1 MSLRDIMNLSK
12 YKEEDFYYFSLVEKH
27 QNVSTKRLKELSTL
41 YIFISIAI
49 LYNLSS
55 YSGFSQV
62 PTMVKIASIW
72 NGVTGL
78 IGIISI
84 FLNHRNHERYF
95 FLVGI
100 NIIFSIS
107 LLAIYLLP
115 SNYFQLNEAEPLLD
129 SAGQMHFVFLMVFLS
144 GSSFCFGGI
153 RNCLIL
159 YHGKGRAESDLSKA
173 AEKQEILKKQLVTLY
188 FWLPVSA
195 TTYFSYKNIGETSW
209 MLILSI
215 LVGMIMIYI
224 MPHYIILVYMK
235 MRFPDKY

>member
-1 MSLRDIMNLSK
+1 MSLRDIINLSK

-27 QNVSTKRLKELSTL
+27 QNVSAKRLKELSTL
-41 YIFISIAI
+41 YILVSMAI

-84 FLNHRNHERYF
+84 FLNHRNHESYF

-107 LLAIYLLP
+107 LLATYLLP

-129 SAGQMHFVFLMVFLS
+129 SIGQTHFAVLMVFLS
-144 GSSFCFGGI
+144 GSSFCVGVI
-153 RNCLIL
+153 KNNLIL
-159 YHGKGRAESDLSKA
+159 YRGKGRAESDLSKA
-173 AEKQEILKKQLVTLY
+173 AEKQEISKKQLGSGFIWLLVVT
-188 FWLPVSA
+188 
-195 TTYFSYKNIGETSW
+195 TTYFSYKNIGENSW

-215 LVGMIMIYI
+215 LVGMTLIYI